1 MPRAAILGPAF
12 LGAAFL
18 LLKPVSDH
26 VGLSLPIYVSIGAVL
41 CLFAAAWY
49 FYGRLRNGGG
59 GDGGRARVFGSGSF
73 AKGGDGGWGAGGG
86 RGGDAVVKGRGSVA
100 LGGRGGDASKRS

>member
-1 MPRAAILGPAF
+1 MERTELPRAAILGPAF

-59 GDGGRARVFGSGSF
+59 GDGG
-73 AKGGDGGWGAGGG
+73 WGAGGG